1 MSFSSDVKS
10 ELMLRAF
17 VNSDCCKTAQNYGLL
32 LFGRSFSRS
41 CLSILTENEEVASAY
56 ADAVEYFSGSLPET
70 EVSDVGNYKITVE
83 DKAVVDAAL
92 DKLGYNTV
100 GARRRI
106 NFANLTNPCC
116 FASFIR
122 GAFLASGTVTDPEKE
137 YHLEFSSSSKA
148 LCSDL
153 MKVFDEFDIEPK
165 ISERAGNYIVYIK
178 KSSEIEDILSVM
190 GATESSMM
198 LMGAKMMKDVRNN
211 VNRKVNFENANMA
224 RSVQAAAKQYDAVAL
239 IKEKCGFDS
248 LPADLKEIAALRYKN
263 REASSNEIRAMLSE
277 PLTVSGISHRF
288 RRLQSIAEDLKARSG
303 KKDGK

>member
-10 ELMLRAF
+10 ELMLRSF
-17 VNSDCCKTAQNYGLL
+17 VNSDCCRTAQGYGLL
-32 LFGRSFSRS
+32 LFGRSFSGN
-41 CLSILTENEEVASAY
+41 CLSLLTENEEVASAY
-56 ADAVEYFSGSLPET
+56 AEAVQYFSGILPET
-70 EVSDVGNYKITVE
+70 DISDVGNYKITVE
-83 DKAVVDAAL
+83 DKAIISAVL
-92 DKLGYNTV
+92 DKLGYTA

-106 NFANLTNPCC
+106 NFADLANPCC

-165 ISERAGNYIVYIK
+165 LSERAGNYIVYIK
-178 KSSEIEDILSVM
+178 KSSEIEDLLSVM

-224 RSVQAAAKQYDAVAL
+224 RSVQAASRQYEAVEL

-248 LPADLKEIAALRYKN
+248 LPADLKEIAVLRYEN

-288 RRLQSIAEDLKARSG
+288 RRLQSIADDLLARSKK
-303 KKDGK
+303 KKD